1 MDRPSPLDT
10 CPAQLTQ
17 LVEKALGRQIASVDH
32 VPPGLDSR
40 RFYRLGLA
48 GKALPSTL
56 IARVDP
62 NPGAGSDLEPI
73 RALFARH
80 DLPVPGHLASA
91 RGIELLEDLGDE
103 SLEQLAHR
111 RPAERRDELYAEAC
125 DLVPRIQSIPAPDQR
140 GWDANLVADK
150 ARKWVD
156 WTLPFALG
164 RPARASEREVV
175 EKSFAFIAETCLRAA
190 QRLAHRDFK
199 AANLLLA
206 PAAAQESRRLSMIDL
221 QGAFL
226 APPEYDLAC
235 LLRDSQVPLPES
247 AVRAQLDRIRPA
259 LPDAPP
265 PDEFDRR
272 FDMVTVTRV
281 AKDISHY
288 LRAATERGDR
298 RYLAFVA
305 TGLENLRAA
314 TRRAAQRDPQL
325 GAWAQLIEGLPG
337 EIRVPPDRFPE
348 TPS

>member
-62 NPGAGSDLEPI
+62 NPSAGSDLEPI

-80 DLPVPGHLASA
+80 DLPVPGRLASA

-111 RPAERRDELYAEAC
+111 RPAERRD
-125 DLVPRIQSIPAPDQR
+125 LVPRLQSIPAPDPR

-164 RPARASEREVV
+164 RPARASERAVV

-206 PAAAQESRRLSMIDL
+206 PAAAEESRRLSMIDL

-247 AVRAQLDRIRPA
+247 AVRAQLDRSRPA

-272 FDMVTVTRV
+272 FDMITVTRV

-325 GAWAQLIEGLPG
+325 GAWAQLIEGLPE